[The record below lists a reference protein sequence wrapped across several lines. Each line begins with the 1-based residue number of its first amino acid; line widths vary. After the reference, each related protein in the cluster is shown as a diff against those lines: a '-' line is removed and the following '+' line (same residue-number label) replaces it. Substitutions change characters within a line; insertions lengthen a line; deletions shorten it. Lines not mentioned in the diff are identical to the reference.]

1 MTLKDLMNVA
11 WIDYIS
17 VDGAKYTKLITDET
31 RIVYYTNLYKQK
43 VFYDDFRD
51 YMVIHIEAIK
61 DEIYV
66 RCHSF

>member
-17 VDGAKYTKLITDET
+17 VDGAQYTKLITSET
-31 RIVYYTNLYKQK
+31 RIAYYTNLYGQK
-43 VFYDDFRD
+43 VFYDDFQD

-66 RCHSF
+66 RCHSL

>member
-1 MTLKDLMNVA
+1 MTLKDLMNVG

-17 VDGAKYTKLITDET
+17 VDGAEYTKLITDET
-31 RIVYYTNLYKQK
+31 RVAYYTNLCGQK
-43 VFYDDFRD
+43 VFYDDFQD
-51 YMVIHIEAIK
+51 YMVIYIEAIK